1 MIFPVLSET
10 LAILKKED
18 CGDKDHSG
26 HRASSS
32 TWLDLGW
39 DTKCATVARQVEM
52 CLRSLTLSAEL
63 RQKPTFSDYKIADLF
78 LKHVGFPLT
87 SEVPTYSMIL

>member
-1 MIFPVLSET
+1 MIFLVLSDT
-10 LAILKKED
+10 LAISEEED

-26 HRASSS
+26 HRAGG

-39 DTKCATVARQVEM
+39 DTNCATDARQVKM
-52 CLRSLTLSAEL
+52 CLGSLTLSAEL
-63 RQKPTFSDYKIADLF
+63 RQKPTFSEYKIADLS

-87 SEVPTYSMIL
+87 S